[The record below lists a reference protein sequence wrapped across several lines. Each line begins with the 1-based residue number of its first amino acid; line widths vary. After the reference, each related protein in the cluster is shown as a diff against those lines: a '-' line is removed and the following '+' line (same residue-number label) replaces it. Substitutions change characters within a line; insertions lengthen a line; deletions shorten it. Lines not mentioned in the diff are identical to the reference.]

1 MTKELFAI
9 LMTAILTQN
18 FVLAKFLGICPFL
31 GVSKKLN
38 TAVGMSAAVIFVMA
52 LATAVCYPLN
62 KFLLA
67 KFDLEYL
74 QTIVFILVIAAL
86 VQLVEI
92 ILKKYI
98 PALYSALGIY
108 LPLITTNCAV
118 LGVVILN
125 VDEGYNF
132 AQSMFNSV
140 GAGLGFMLVCHNAES
155 NKSVLDYEGV
165 AFCVVFECH
174 FNICGKV
181 CTFFNIVTVTA
192 DEAAYSLV
200 TADNL
205 KTVTEHLCG
214 KNLHCCVFKVCI
226 HIVSLNACCI
236 NLFKEI
242 N

>member
-1 MTKELFAI
+1 MTKELLTI
-9 LMTAILTQN
+9 LLTAILTQN

-52 LATAVCYPLN
+52 LATAVTYPIN
-62 KFLLA
+62 KFLLV
-67 KFDLEYL
+67 KNDLEYL

-98 PALYSALGIY
+98 PALYNALGIY

-132 AQSMFNSV
+132 AQSMFSSV
-140 GAGLGFMLVCHNAES
+140 GAGLGFMLAMVMFAGVRERLES
-155 NKSVLDYEGV
+155 CDVPKFMQGLPITLV
-165 AFCVVFECH
+165 A
-174 FNICGKV
+174 
-181 CTFFNIVTVTA
+181 A
-192 DEAAYSLV
+192 SLV
-200 TADNL
+200 SVSFLGFT
-205 KTVTEHLCG
+205 G
-214 KNLHCCVFKVCI
+214 
-226 HIVSLNACCI
+226 IVENILA
-236 NLFKEI
+236 
-242 N
+242 

>member
-1 MTKELFAI
+1 MTMTKELISI
-9 LMTAILTQN
+9 LLTAILTQN

-38 TAVGMSAAVIFVMA
+38 TAVGMSAAVIFVMG
-52 LATAVCYPLN
+52 LATAVTYPIN
-62 KFLLA
+62 KFLLV

-98 PALYSALGIY
+98 PALYNALGIY

-125 VDEGYNF
+125 VDNSYNF

-140 GAGLGFMLVCHNAES
+140 GAGLGFMLAMVMFAGVRER
-155 NKSVLDYEGV
+155 LDSCEVPKFMQGLPITLV
-165 AFCVVFECH
+165 A
-174 FNICGKV
+174 
-181 CTFFNIVTVTA
+181 A
-192 DEAAYSLV
+192 SLV
-200 TADNL
+200 SVSFLGFT
-205 KTVTEHLCG
+205 G
-214 KNLHCCVFKVCI
+214 
-226 HIVSLNACCI
+226 IVENIFA
-236 NLFKEI
+236 
-242 N
+242 